1 MSHWVILF
9 DHDLINTLSYHSKYS
24 QCGPKIAKQR
34 CQASLSHIALSSP
47 WSCQTSAPSSPPPTP
62 SSTATCKQIP
72 AAPRTMI
79 SCCQTQCSSSQ
90 EMIVIWFEN
99 RSQCFFF
106 NFGFGSDLHPGR
118 TFLPVQCHEP
128 CSKGDQ
134 HGALRSIANCKLHCD
149 QKHKLT
155 ITWLKNKSKCCV
167 HK

>member
-24 QCGPKIAKQR
+24 QCGPKIAKPK
-34 CQASLSHIALSSP
+34 CQASLSHIALCSP

-62 SSTATCKQIP
+62 SSTATCKQIL

-99 RSQCFFF
+99 RSQCLFF
-106 NFGFGSDLHPGR
+106 NFEFGPLLPSRKDLPSCTMSWTMFQRRPAWSSEEHCK
-118 TFLPVQCHEP
+118 LQI
-128 CSKGDQ
+128 
-134 HGALRSIANCKLHCD
+134 ALRSEA
-149 QKHKLT
+149 
-155 ITWLKNKSKCCV
+155 
-167 HK
+167 